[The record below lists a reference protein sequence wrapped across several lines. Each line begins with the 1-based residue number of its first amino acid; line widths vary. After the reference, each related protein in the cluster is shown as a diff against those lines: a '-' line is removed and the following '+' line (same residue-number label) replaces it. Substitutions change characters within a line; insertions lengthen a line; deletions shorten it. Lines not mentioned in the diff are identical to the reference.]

1 MFKRNAPE
9 HEEPQGQYDSDDL
22 LSSFDAPLISDQPQE
37 AYEFAFESVF
47 STNLIIKYLTP
58 ATSEVVFWA
67 ETSEWKKE
75 PDLVFRKGAK
85 DGPVAGSGIM
95 RKRNHEMTF
104 RIGGNGTV
112 EDHSVGNELATVN
125 QDKKWRDSAYT
136 LAIPTTSAH
145 APRLYHFTR
154 TQSTKDG
161 VQGIA
166 AKLAYYNWIVSNVR
180 KEKVGLYLEN
190 PKNGISLTRGKM
202 TLNPDTL
209 DEPGDLLVLLLGLVA
224 INERARRD
232 LNLTIAIT

>member
-1 MFKRNAPE
+1 MRHPPD
-9 HEEPQGQYDSDDL
+9 HEELQDQNDSDDL
-22 LSSFDAPLISDQPQE
+22 LSTLDAPLISDQPQE
-37 AYEFAFESVF
+37 TYEFAFESMF
-47 STNLIIKYLTP
+47 STNLIVRHLTLKG
-58 ATSEVVFWA
+58 TSEVAFWA

-75 PDLVFRKGAK
+75 PDLVFHEGGK

-112 EDHSVGNELATVN
+112 DDHSVGDELATVN

-136 LAIPTTSAH
+136 LAIPTISAH

-161 VQGIA
+161 VQGFA
-166 AKLAYYNWIVSNVR
+166 AKLAYYNWIISNVR
-180 KEKVGLYLEN
+180 REKVGLYLEN
-190 PKNGISLTRGKM
+190 PKNGISLTRGNL

-209 DEPGDLLVLLLGLVA
+209 DDPTDLLVLLLGLVA
-224 INERARRD
+224 INERTRRD